1 MVVPYTNREEAAV
14 NVTPEFERATYAKVT
29 RRLMPF
35 LFICYVLAYV
45 DRVNVSFAKLEM
57 QQDLGMSDAVYG
69 LGAGIFFIGYFLF
82 EVPANLILQ
91 RIGARLWL
99 GPIIAVWGLVS
110 AAQMFVTGELS
121 FYIIRFVLGVVEC
134 GFFPGVIL
142 YLTFWYTRKH
152 RARMVA
158 LFMTAVPLAG
168 LIASPISGWIMN
180 AMTEFWHLRA
190 WQWLFLLEGIPSVF
204 MGLLTLYFLTDNPR
218 KAKWLT
224 AEERDLLERR
234 LQEEEELKQK
244 EGEHR
249 HRLVD
254 AFKSG
259 RVWLFCVV
267 YFGMAMG
274 NYGLGFWL
282 PQNVKDRVAG
292 NPWQIGLILT
302 IPWALAAVAMVLYG
316 HHSDKTGE
324 RRWHVALALIVSAAA
339 LALSSVDAIPPVV
352 AIAALSLAVMGI
364 MCAFGTFWA
373 LPTGILS
380 GSAAAAGIAWINSVG
395 NLGGYAGPH
404 AVGAIRDATGSTTVA
419 MLALAGACLMSGLLV
434 LLAGKPRRS

>member
-1 MVVPYTNREEAAV
+1 V
-14 NVTPEFERATYAKVT
+14 NYTPEFEAATYAKVT

-35 LFICYVLAYV
+35 LFICYVLAYI

-57 QQDLGMSDAVYG
+57 QADLGMSDAVYG
-69 LGAGIFFIGYFLF
+69 LGAGIFFVGYFLF
-82 EVPANLILQ
+82 EVPANLVLQ
-91 RIGARLWL
+91 KIGARLWL

-110 AAQMFVTGELS
+110 AAQMFVTSAMS
-121 FYIIRFVLGVVEC
+121 FYVIRFFLGVVEC

-204 MGLLTLYFLTDNPR
+204 MGLLTLYYLTDKPA
-218 KAKWLT
+218 KAAWLS
-224 AEERDLLERR
+224 AEQKEFLEQR
-234 LQEEEELKQK
+234 LREEEETKKQ

-259 RVWLFCVV
+259 RVWLLCVV
-267 YFGMAMG
+267 YFGMSMG

-282 PQNVKDRVAG
+282 PQNIKDRMAHSD
-292 NPWQIGLILT
+292 PWHIGLILI
-302 IPWALAAVAMVLYG
+302 IPWTLAAISMVLYG
-316 HHSDKTGE
+316 QHSDKTGE
-324 RRWHVALALIVSAAA
+324 RRGHVSVALVVAA
-339 LALSSVDAIPPVV
+339 LALGLSSVGSIPTAV
-352 AIAALSLAVMGI
+352 AIGALSLAVMGI
-364 MCAFGTFWA
+364 MCAFGTFWS

-419 MLALAGACLMSGLLV
+419 MLALAAACLMSGILV
-434 LLAGKPRRS
+434 LLARKARRA